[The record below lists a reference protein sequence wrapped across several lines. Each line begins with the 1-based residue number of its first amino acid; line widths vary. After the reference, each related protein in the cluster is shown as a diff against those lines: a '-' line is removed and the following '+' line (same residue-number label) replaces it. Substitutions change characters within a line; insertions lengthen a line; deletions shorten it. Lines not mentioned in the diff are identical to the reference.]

1 MKQLLKD
8 YNNVAEDRLNYDL
21 MNRKYDDSIV
31 DYIVNACKSLEV
43 LHYITFE
50 GYEYIEDESK
60 IDINKYI
67 HKRSKSKKTEN
78 VRYRYLADSRYAE
91 MILHFKITFKDKIKI
106 IKKPILIPIPDD
118 DGFYL
123 IKGTKYFL
131 LYQLVDSSTY
141 NTSDSLTL
149 KSLMPVIL
157 KRVSREFKDVDNVT
171 YEAPTYTIKVFKKH
185 VDVILFYF
193 ARVGVKKTIEFFG
206 VDYIVDF
213 VPEINDKEQNIYFQI
228 NSKLFLEVNREFF
241 LKYQYVQTV
250 VFMILSITTNRLN
263 LDNIYSSYYWIER
276 LGANNNTKQYNFYE
290 KGLNSLTY
298 FDRLLDENTK
308 KVIKLHP
315 EHKRNIYTILRWMI
329 QNYNEL
335 RKKDN
340 LDLTNK
346 RLRCNEY
353 VASLLTKAF
362 SDRVNRIIG
371 YGNKVTIEKISEIFK
386 FNGDIIIKQLHKSGL
401 LRYDDNVNDMDM
413 FSKLKFT
420 LKGPNSL
427 GGKSDKTISV
437 AYRGIHPSFIG
448 RIDINVCG

>member
-171 YEAPTYTIKVFKKH
+171 YEA
-185 VDVILFYF
+185 
-193 ARVGVKKTIEFFG
+193 
-206 VDYIVDF
+206 
-213 VPEINDKEQNIYFQI
+213 
-228 NSKLFLEVNREFF
+228 
-241 LKYQYVQTV
+241 
-250 VFMILSITTNRLN
+250 
-263 LDNIYSSYYWIER
+263 
-276 LGANNNTKQYNFYE
+276 
-290 KGLNSLTY
+290 
-298 FDRLLDENTK
+298 
-308 KVIKLHP
+308 
-315 EHKRNIYTILRWMI
+315 
-329 QNYNEL
+329 
-335 RKKDN
+335 
-340 LDLTNK
+340 
-346 RLRCNEY
+346 
-353 VASLLTKAF
+353 
-362 SDRVNRIIG
+362 
-371 YGNKVTIEKISEIFK
+371 
-386 FNGDIIIKQLHKSGL
+386 
-401 LRYDDNVNDMDM
+401 
-413 FSKLKFT
+413 
-420 LKGPNSL
+420 
-427 GGKSDKTISV
+427 
-437 AYRGIHPSFIG
+437 
-448 RIDINVCG
+448 